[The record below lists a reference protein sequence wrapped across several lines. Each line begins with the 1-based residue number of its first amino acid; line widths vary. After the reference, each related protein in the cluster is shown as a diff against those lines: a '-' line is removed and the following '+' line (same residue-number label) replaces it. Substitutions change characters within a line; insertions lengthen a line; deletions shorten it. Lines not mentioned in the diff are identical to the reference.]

1 MKLQGDIDSAE
12 DLGRF
17 LQQGRLLMGMS
28 QRDLA
33 DQLGVSQRY
42 VWEMES
48 GKPSVIMD
56 RLFAYLHTTNVRLIA
71 EVDTDERSH

>member
-1 MKLQGDIDSAE
+1 MKLQGNIDSAE

-17 LQQGRLLMGMS
+17 LQQGRLLAGLS

-33 DQLGVSQRY
+33 DKLGVSQRY

-48 GKPSVIMD
+48 GKRSVFTD
-56 RLFAYLHTTNVRLIA
+56 RLFNYLRATNIGLIA
-71 EVDTDERSH
+71 ELTDDRGER

>member
-1 MKLQGDIDSAE
+1 MKLQGNIDSAE

-17 LQQGRLLMGMS
+17 LQQGRLLAGLS

-33 DQLGVSQRY
+33 DKLGVSQRY

-48 GKPSVIMD
+48 GKRSVFTD
-56 RLFAYLHTTNVRLIA
+56 RLFNYLRATNVNLIA
-71 EVDTDERSH
+71 ELIDDRDER